1 MRKILDVANTSNPD
15 KSAPNLLDVT
25 GVDTVV
31 VPAREE
37 GFQRVFIGENRWHVV
52 RIQSTVRPQIK
63 FIAVYRVAP
72 ISAITHIAPVRSI
85 EPWQDTDKFV
95 VNFSDSARELGPIPL
110 VKGGRVMGV
119 QSLRYTTR
127 TKLDRAKTLDDVW

>member
-1 MRKILDVANTSNPD
+1 LRKILDVANTSNPD